1 MKGYNVETSK
11 LNRTRFMLTIT
22 GQQYRFCDG
31 LSRRGFLTVGGL
43 AMGGLTLP
51 QLLRAEAQQGAGR
64 SHKAIINIFLPGGP
78 PHQDMWDLKPNA
90 PKEVRGEFDEISTNV
105 PGIRIGDQFP
115 LMAKMMDKFTII
127 RSMVGANGRHDAW
140 QCQTGRGNF
149 GNQPPGG
156 WPSMGAV
163 LSRMHGEAATG
174 VPPFVGLAPDTSH
187 RPWGDPGRPGFLGPA
202 HGPFLPNK
210 AGGVKE
216 DMTLN
221 GINLNRLDGR
231 RSLLTQFD
239 QLRRDVD
246 TKRQMEGL
254 DAFNQQALA
263 MLTSARFAEAL
274 NLDKEDSKLRDRYG
288 RGSNKKQADGA
299 HKLLDDFLLA
309 RRLVEAG
316 ARCVTLAFSRWD
328 WHGGNFTRGRQDMP
342 MLDQGLTALVE
353 DLHQRG
359 LDRDVSVVVWG
370 EFGRTPVINSKAG
383 RDHWPRVS
391 CAALA
396 CGGMTH
402 GQVIGATDKKAGEA
416 VDRPVKFADV
426 FATLYT
432 AMGINIQT
440 ATVPDLSGRPR
451 YLVDHGSKALPEVI
465 S

>member
-1 MKGYNVETSK
+1 MNGLKHPFQDGHGNFNRRTAIQAGSIGLLGLGMNHVPALRAAEAKAPTAKNVIYI
-11 LNRTRFMLTIT
+11 F
-22 GQQYRFCDG
+22 
-31 LSRRGFLTVGGL
+31 LSGGL
-43 AMGGLTLP
+43 A
-51 QLLRAEAQQGAGR
+51 QHE
-64 SHKAIINIFLPGGP
+64 SF
-78 PHQDMWDLKPNA
+78 DMKPDA
-90 PKEVRGEFDEISTNV
+90 PKEVRGEFDEIATNV

-187 RPWGDPGRPGFLGPA
+187 KPWGDPGRPGFLGPA

-221 GINLNRLDGR
+221 GINLDRLDGR

-274 NLDKEDSKLRDRYG
+274 NLDKEDPKLRDRYG
-288 RGSNKKQADGA
+288 RGSNKKQADGS

-416 VDRPVKFADV
+416 VDRPVKFSDV

-451 YLVDHGSKALPEVI
+451 YLVDHGSKALPELI

>member
-1 MKGYNVETSK
+1 
-11 LNRTRFMLTIT
+11 MLTIT
-22 GQQYRFCDG
+22 GQKYRFCDG
-31 LSRRGFLTVGGL
+31 LSRRGFLSVGSL

-51 QLLRAEAQQGAGR
+51 QLLRAEAKQGIQR
-64 SHKAIINIFLPGGP
+64 NHKAVINIFLPGGP

-115 LMAKMMDKFTII
+115 LMAKMMDKFTVI
-127 RSMVGANGRHDAW
+127 RSVVGAAGSHYSW
-140 QCQTGRGNF
+140 QCQTGRRTHA
-149 GNQPPGG
+149 NQPPGG
-156 WPSMGAV
+156 WPSMGSV
-163 LSRMHGEAATG
+163 LSRLHGEAQVG

-187 RPWGDPGRPGFLGPA
+187 KPWGDPGVPGFLGPA

-221 GINLNRLDGR
+221 GINLNRLDSR
-231 RSLLTQFD
+231 RSLLSQFD

-274 NLDKEDSKLRDRYG
+274 NLEKEDPKLRDRYG
-288 RGSNKKQADGA
+288 RGTNKKQADGS

-316 ARCVTLAFSRWD
+316 ARCVTVAFSRWD
-328 WHGGNFTRGRQDMP
+328 WHGGNFKRGREDMP

-370 EFGRTPVINSKAG
+370 EFGRTPVINDKAG

-402 GQVIGATDKKAGEA
+402 GQVIGATDAKAGEA
-416 VDRPVKFADV
+416 VDRPVKFGDV

-432 AMGINIQT
+432 AMGINVQT
-440 ATVPDLSGRPR
+440 TTVSDLSGRPR
-451 YLVDHGSKALPEVI
+451 YLVDEGAKVLPELI

>member
-1 MKGYNVETSK
+1 
-11 LNRTRFMLTIT
+11 MLTIS
-22 GQQYRFCDG
+22 GQKYRFCDG
-31 LSRRGFLTVGGL
+31 LSRRGFLSVGGL
-43 AMGGLTLP
+43 ALGGLTLP
-51 QLLRAEAQQGAGR
+51 QILRAGVPQGTNR
-64 SHKAIINIFLPGGP
+64 NHKAIINIFLPGGP

-90 PKEVRGEFDEISTNV
+90 PREVRGEFDEISTNV
-105 PGIRIGDQFP
+105 PGIRVGDQFP

-140 QCQTGRGNF
+140 QCQTGRANF
-149 GNQPPGG
+149 GNQPAGG
-156 WPSMGAV
+156 WPSAGAT
-163 LSRMHGEAATG
+163 LSRLYGPVVKG
-174 VPPFVGLAPDTSH
+174 VPPFVGLAPDCGH
-187 RPWGDPGRPGFLGPA
+187 KEWGDPGPSGFLGPA
-202 HGPFLPNK
+202 HRPFLPAK

-216 DMTLN
+216 DMKLN
-221 GINLNRLDGR
+221 GINLDRLDSR
-231 RSLLTQFD
+231 RSLLVQFD

-246 TKRQMEGL
+246 NKRQMEGL
-254 DAFNQQALA
+254 DAFNQQALS

-274 NLDKEDSKLRDRYG
+274 DIEKEDGKVRDRYG
-288 RGSNKKQADGA
+288 RGHNKKQADGS
-299 HKLLDDFLLA
+299 HKLLDDFLMA

-328 WHGGNFTRGRQDMP
+328 WHGGNFKRGREDMP
-342 MLDQGLTALVE
+342 MLDQALTALVE

-359 LDRDVSVVVWG
+359 MDRDVSVVAWG

-396 CGGMTH
+396 CGGMNH

-416 VDRPVKFADV
+416 VDRPVKFGDV

-432 AMGINIQT
+432 AMGINIQ
-440 ATVPDLSGRPR
+440 ADTVPDLQGRPR
-451 YLVDHGSKALPEVI
+451 YLVDDGAKVLPELI